1 MTESPRTSD
10 SVTGAALWTDGART
24 RFFIVPDD
32 AVLPAGDFALRT
44 ITGRKAD
51 VDPAAL
57 APFEVSEPQA
67 KAWLEGEFGRMLDTA
82 RGAVDRFV
90 DRLRGADVD
99 PLLNIREPMEQ
110 LERASRRL
118 IAAAPAALHDPQATA
133 AIDALAD
140 RLTACAESLREL
152 ARTLHETPPVV

>member
-1 MTESPRTSD
+1 MT
-10 SVTGAALWTDGART
+10 AAITTASTLWTDSGRT
-24 RFFIVPDD
+24 RYFIVPDD
-32 AVLPAGDFALRT
+32 TVLSPGDFTLHT

-99 PLLNIREPMEQ
+99 PLVNIRQPIEQ

-118 IAAAPAALHDPQATA
+118 IVDAPAALHDPQATA
-133 AIDALAD
+133 AIVALAD
-140 RLTACAESLREL
+140 RLTACATSLRAL
-152 ARTLHETPPVV
+152 AQTPHETPPVA